1 VYTDEDL
8 NNAVKGGI
16 FTEDAVD
23 QFRLNLSEFKSS
35 SSVDEENFKLIGGFN
50 DIFIVIACLLLLFS
64 SVWVLDELS
73 ESVSMLVFSVL
84 AWGLAEFFVLKRKMA
99 LPAIVLLLCFVG
111 GVFGACVEVFG
122 HLSESQGFTISAL
135 ASTIAAYLHWKRFRV
150 PITIAAGTAGAIGFI
165 ASGVVT
171 IYPDAKDWLML
182 VVFICGLLAF
192 LLAMYWDA
200 SDRRR
205 VTHRSDVAF
214 WLHLLSAPLMIHPV
228 FSSLGIFDGSES
240 ISSMLVVVALYLLMT
255 FLSIVVDRRAFM
267 VSSLVYVLYALS
279 NLLEL
284 YGMVGYSFAVTGVF
298 IGSGLLLLSVFWHPV
313 RIKLVWM
320 LPLSIQNI
328 VPEVG
333 RA

>member
-1 VYTDEDL
+1 MYTDEDL
-8 NNAVKGGI
+8 NNAVEKGV
-16 FTEDAVD
+16 FTQDAVD
-23 QFRLNLSEFKSS
+23 LFRLKLSTSKSS

-64 SVWVLDELS
+64 SKWVLDDLS
-73 ESVSMLVFSVL
+73 ASMSMLVFSVL

-111 GVFGACVEVFG
+111 GVFGVCVEAAAN
-122 HLSESQGFTISAL
+122 LPESQGFTVATF

-165 ASGVVT
+165 VSGVLSV
-171 IYPDAKDWLML
+171 YPDAKDWLML
-182 VVFICGLLAF
+182 VLFVCGSLAF

-200 SDRRR
+200 ADRRR
-205 VTHRSDVAF
+205 VTHHSDVAF
-214 WLHLLSAPLMIHPV
+214 WLHLLSAPLIIHPV
-228 FSSLGIFDGSES
+228 FSSLGIFEGSES
-240 ISSMLVVVALYLLMT
+240 IVSMLVVVALYLLMT

-284 YGMVGYSFAVTGVF
+284 YGVVGYSFALTGVF

-320 LPLSIQNI
+320 LPLSIQNV

-333 RA
+333 RT